1 MLPVGS
7 KLPPLC
13 GRFESRMNDFSGD
26 SPSTSG
32 TAWQLVTIL
41 DGAFTLQ
48 IAGAALA
55 FAMALRMGGGNPNLL
70 LEDAAR

>member
-1 MLPVGS
+1 
-7 KLPPLC
+7 
-13 GRFESRMNDFSGD
+13 MNDFSGD

-32 TAWQLVTIL
+32 TVWQLVTIL

-48 IAGAALA
+48 TAGAALA
-55 FAMALRMGGGNPNLL
+55 FVMALRRGGGNPNLL

>member
-1 MLPVGS
+1 
-7 KLPPLC
+7 
-13 GRFESRMNDFSGD
+13 MNDSSEV

-32 TAWQLVTIL
+32 TVWQLVAIV

-55 FAMALRMGGGNPNLL
+55 LAVPLRIGGGNPNLL
-70 LEDAAR
+70 PKDAAQ